1 MQTIEVNK
9 GIHIGFEDIMKGIQK
24 LDNQS
29 LANFANEINL
39 LVSNRIQQPNN
50 KDAELLR
57 KIKNSVPITMK
68 RRQKQLYTKLQEETI
83 SLKETEELQLLNDM
97 IEEKIAERI
106 ILMGELAQLRHVTLQ
121 QLSAELDF

>member
-1 MQTIEVNK
+1 MQTIEINK
-9 GIHIGFEDIMKGIQK
+9 GIHIGFEDIMKGIQQ

-29 LANFANEINL
+29 LAKFANEINL
-39 LVSNRIQQPNN
+39 LVSNRIQQPN
-50 KDAELLR
+50 DRESELLR
-57 KIKNSVPITMK
+57 KIKNSVPTTMK

-106 ILMGELAQLRHVTLQ
+106 ILMGELAQIRHITLQ